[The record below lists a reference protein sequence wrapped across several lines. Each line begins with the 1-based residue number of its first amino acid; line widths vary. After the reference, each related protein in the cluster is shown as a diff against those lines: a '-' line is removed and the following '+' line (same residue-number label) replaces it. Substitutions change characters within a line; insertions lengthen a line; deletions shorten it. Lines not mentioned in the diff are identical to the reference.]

1 MNIRMLAWRNLFRR
15 KSRAVF
21 TGLGIFLGI
30 GTLVALSTLTMQME
44 GAVRDKLDRFGANI
58 LIVPRADQFS
68 LGFGDIALGGAQVAH
83 ARLTMADEQ
92 SIRSIG
98 FSERLRSVVPFFL
111 TASDAS
117 GKDAVWMGLPA
128 KEIAVARPWWKVSGA
143 PLQEKG
149 EVLLGA
155 EVAAL
160 LDKGPGGTVVSGGKT
175 FRVAGVL
182 HPTGEK
188 EDTMVI
194 ADIRDV
200 QALAKTPRAVTFFEV
215 AALCKDCPVE
225 DIVGQIAGVLPG
237 ARVSA
242 IRQVVESRK
251 AAVDQFRRLGLA
263 VSAIVL
269 AIGGLM
275 VFVTVM
281 GNVQER
287 TREIGV
293 LRAVGFRRR
302 AIVSLLFWETGWVS
316 LLSAVSGAV
325 VGMSA
330 AWIASPLF
338 GVAKAEV
345 LFTPAVAGVVIGMVL
360 GLLGSVPPARRA
372 AALSPTEAIRAL

>member
-30 GTLVALSTLTMQME
+30 GTLVALSSLTMQME
-44 GAVRDKLDRFGANI
+44 GAVRDKLDRYGANI
-58 LIVPRADQFS
+58 LIVPRADQLS

-83 ARLTMADEQ
+83 ARLTMADEK

-117 GKDAVWMGLPA
+117 GKDVVWMGLPA
-128 KEIAVARPWWKVSGA
+128 KEIAVARPWWEVSGTA
-143 PLQEKG
+143 LQEKG

-160 LDKGPGGTVVSGGKT
+160 LDKGPGGTIVSGGRT

-188 EDTMVI
+188 EDSMVI

-200 QALAKTPRAVTFFEV
+200 QALAKNPKAVTFFEV

-225 DIVGQIAGVLPG
+225 DIVGQIGSALPG

-325 VGMSA
+325 VGMA
-330 AWIASPLF
+330 AARLTSPLF
-338 GVAKAEV
+338 GVERAEI
-345 LFTPAVAGVVIGMVL
+345 LLTPAVTGVVVGMVL
-360 GLLGSVPPARRA
+360 GLLGSVPPAMRA

>member
-98 FSERLRSVVPFFL
+98 FLERLRSVVPFFL

-225 DIVGQIAGVLPG
+225 DIVGQIAGALPG

>member
-98 FSERLRSVVPFFL
+98 FSERIRSVVPFFL

-143 PLQEKG
+143 PLQGKG

>member
-30 GTLVALSTLTMQME
+30 GTLVAMSTLTMQME

-143 PLQEKG
+143 PLQGKG

-225 DIVGQIAGVLPG
+225 DIVGQIAGALPG

>member
-30 GTLVALSTLTMQME
+30 GTLVAMSTLTMQME

-98 FSERLRSVVPFFL
+98 FSERIRSVVPFFL

-215 AALCKDCPVE
+215 AALCKDCPME